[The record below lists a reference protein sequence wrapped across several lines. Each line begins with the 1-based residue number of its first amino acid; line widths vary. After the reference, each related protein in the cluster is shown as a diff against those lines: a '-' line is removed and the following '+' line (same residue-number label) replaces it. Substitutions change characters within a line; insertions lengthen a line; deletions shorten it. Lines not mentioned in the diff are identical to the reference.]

1 MKMSGKRW
9 FGGVAGAC
17 VFLAASVA
25 SAADPSISLGASE
38 NVTLTD
44 GEHAGFYPSVMAGLG
59 FEAGP
64 VVIVPALG
72 VEGCAELGRWGF
84 LGAVV
89 VDVPVHDYVG
99 IDVAAQIAHDQE
111 GDDWDGAVF
120 AVGGGVGA
128 SFYLD
133 PWSISP
139 MVSLL
144 GVPGEPGLFIS
155 PSISVG
161 YTFDLSS
168 DPATPPAGPAI
179 GSRQ

>member
-1 MKMSGKRW
+1 MNGKRW
-9 FGGVAGAC
+9 FGGMAGGC
-17 VFLAASVA
+17 VLLAASVA
-25 SAADPSISLGASE
+25 SAADPSISVGASE

-44 GEHAGFYPSVMAGLG
+44 GEHAGFYPSVMVGLG

-64 VVIVPALG
+64 VEIVPALG
-72 VEGCAELGRWGF
+72 VEGCAELGTWGF

-89 VDVPVHDYVG
+89 VDIPVHEYVG
-99 IDVAAQIAHDQE
+99 IDLAAQVAHDQE
-111 GDDWDGAVF
+111 GGDWDGAVL

-144 GVPGEPGLFIS
+144 GIPGEPGLFIS

-161 YTFDLSS
+161 YTFDLSGES
-168 DPATPPAGPAI
+168 GPAPAGPAV
-179 GSRQ
+179 GSAR